1 MADNKKTCIDCG
13 ILHCRLME
21 HEFPEF
27 CPTLEMTD
35 EFIDSA
41 MELYEDP
48 LNSKITIAAAE
59 VEAEFYCQ
67 ITRIEEIMVFAQKIG
82 AKKLGIATCIG
93 LMKEARTAAKIFRHN
108 GFEVVGLSCKAGVQK
123 KVDVGIDPKC
133 NALGENMCN
142 PILQARLL
150 NQAHTIFG
158 VLVEVLVI
166 KHKVTNLCLFDFC
179 HNSLIFNLFAK
190 VVKKNKYPQLSAV
203 FCKIFSNF
211 VAESTNKKLKVMTPI
226 ACESSGFFISA
237 VLSASNLAD
246 DKLYQKQIKCR

>member
-13 ILHCRLME
+13 ILHCRRME

-67 ITRIEEIMVFAQKIG
+67 ITRIEEIMEFAQKIG

-133 NALGENMCN
+133 NVVGENMCN
-142 PILQARLL
+142 PILQAKYL
-150 NQAHTIFG
+150 NEQGTDLNVVIGLCVGHDSLFYKYAEAPCTTLVTKDRVLGHNPAVALYQA
-158 VLVEVLVI
+158 
-166 KHKVTNLCLFDFC
+166 D
-179 HNSLIFNLFAK
+179 AYY
-190 VVKKNKYPQLSAV
+190 KNKL
-203 FCKIFSNF
+203 FK
-211 VAESTNKKLKVMTPI
+211 
-226 ACESSGFFISA
+226 
-237 VLSASNLAD
+237 
-246 DKLYQKQIKCR
+246 

>member
-67 ITRIEEIMVFAQKIG
+67 ITRIEEIMEFSRKIG

-133 NALGENMCN
+133 NVVGENMCN
-142 PILQARLL
+142 PILQAKYMNEQGTDL
-150 NQAHTIFG
+150 NVVIGLCVGHDSLFYKYSEVPCTTLVTKDRVLGHNPAVALYQADAYY
-158 VLVEVLVI
+158 
-166 KHKVTNLCLFDFC
+166 K
-179 HNSLIFNLFAK
+179 
-190 VVKKNKYPQLSAV
+190 
-203 FCKIFSNF
+203 
-211 VAESTNKKLKVMTPI
+211 KKLFK
-226 ACESSGFFISA
+226 
-237 VLSASNLAD
+237 
-246 DKLYQKQIKCR
+246 

>member
-13 ILHCRLME
+13 ILHCRRME

-133 NALGENMCN
+133 NVVGENMCN
-142 PILQARLL
+142 PILQAKYL
-150 NQAHTIFG
+150 NEQGTDLNVVIGLCVGHDSLFYKYAEAPCTTLVTKDRVLGHNPAVALYQADAYY
-158 VLVEVLVI
+158 
-166 KHKVTNLCLFDFC
+166 K
-179 HNSLIFNLFAK
+179 
-190 VVKKNKYPQLSAV
+190 
-203 FCKIFSNF
+203 
-211 VAESTNKKLKVMTPI
+211 KKLFK
-226 ACESSGFFISA
+226 
-237 VLSASNLAD
+237 
-246 DKLYQKQIKCR
+246 

>member
-67 ITRIEEIMVFAQKIG
+67 ITRIEEIMEFSRKIG

-142 PILQARLL
+142 PILQAKYL
-150 NQAHTIFG
+150 NEQGTDLNVVIGLCVGHDSLFYKYAEAPCTTLVTKDRVLGHNPAVALYQADAYY
-158 VLVEVLVI
+158 
-166 KHKVTNLCLFDFC
+166 K
-179 HNSLIFNLFAK
+179 
-190 VVKKNKYPQLSAV
+190 
-203 FCKIFSNF
+203 
-211 VAESTNKKLKVMTPI
+211 KKLFK
-226 ACESSGFFISA
+226 
-237 VLSASNLAD
+237 
-246 DKLYQKQIKCR
+246 

>member
-67 ITRIEEIMVFAQKIG
+67 ITRIEEIMEFSRKIG
-82 AKKLGIATCIG
+82 AKKRGIATCIG
-93 LMKEARTAAKIFRHN
+93 LCVGHDSLFYKYSEAPCTTLVTKDRVLGHN
-108 GFEVVGLSCKAGVQK
+108 PAV
-123 KVDVGIDPKC
+123 
-133 NALGENMCN
+133 ALY
-142 PILQARLL
+142 QAD
-150 NQAHTIFG
+150 AYY
-158 VLVEVLVI
+158 
-166 KHKVTNLCLFDFC
+166 
-179 HNSLIFNLFAK
+179 
-190 VVKKNKYPQLSAV
+190 KNKL
-203 FCKIFSNF
+203 FK
-211 VAESTNKKLKVMTPI
+211 
-226 ACESSGFFISA
+226 
-237 VLSASNLAD
+237 
-246 DKLYQKQIKCR
+246 

>member
-13 ILHCRLME
+13 ILHCRRME

-133 NALGENMCN
+133 NVVGENMCN
-142 PILQARLL
+142 PILQAKYL
-150 NQAHTIFG
+150 NEQGTDLNVVIGLCVGHDSLFYKYSEAPCTTLVTKDRVLGHNPAVALYQA
-158 VLVEVLVI
+158 
-166 KHKVTNLCLFDFC
+166 D
-179 HNSLIFNLFAK
+179 AYY
-190 VVKKNKYPQLSAV
+190 KNKL
-203 FCKIFSNF
+203 FK
-211 VAESTNKKLKVMTPI
+211 
-226 ACESSGFFISA
+226 
-237 VLSASNLAD
+237 
-246 DKLYQKQIKCR
+246 

>member
-13 ILHCRLME
+13 ILHCRRME

-35 EFIDSA
+35 EFIGSA

-123 KVDVGIDPKC
+123 KTDVGIDPKC
-133 NALGENMCN
+133 NVVGENMCN
-142 PILQARLL
+142 PILQAKYL
-150 NQAHTIFG
+150 NEQGTDLNIVIGLCVGHDSLFYKYADAPCTTLVTKDRVLGHNPAVALYQADAYY
-158 VLVEVLVI
+158 
-166 KHKVTNLCLFDFC
+166 K
-179 HNSLIFNLFAK
+179 
-190 VVKKNKYPQLSAV
+190 
-203 FCKIFSNF
+203 
-211 VAESTNKKLKVMTPI
+211 KKLFK
-226 ACESSGFFISA
+226 
-237 VLSASNLAD
+237 
-246 DKLYQKQIKCR
+246 

>member
-67 ITRIEEIMVFAQKIG
+67 ITRIEEIMEFSRKIG

-133 NALGENMCN
+133 NVVGENMCN
-142 PILQARLL
+142 PILQAKYL
-150 NQAHTIFG
+150 NEQGTDLNVVIGLCVGHDSLFYKYAEAPCTTLVTKDRVLGHNPAVSLYQA
-158 VLVEVLVI
+158 
-166 KHKVTNLCLFDFC
+166 D
-179 HNSLIFNLFAK
+179 AYY
-190 VVKKNKYPQLSAV
+190 KNKL
-203 FCKIFSNF
+203 FK
-211 VAESTNKKLKVMTPI
+211 
-226 ACESSGFFISA
+226 
-237 VLSASNLAD
+237 
-246 DKLYQKQIKCR
+246 

>member
-41 MELYEDP
+41 MKLYEDP

-67 ITRIEEIMVFAQKIG
+67 ITRIEEIMEFSRKIG

-142 PILQARLL
+142 PILQAKYL
-150 NQAHTIFG
+150 NEQGTDLNVVIGLCVGHDSLFYKYADAPCTTLVTKDRVLGHNPAVALYQA
-158 VLVEVLVI
+158 
-166 KHKVTNLCLFDFC
+166 D
-179 HNSLIFNLFAK
+179 AYY
-190 VVKKNKYPQLSAV
+190 KNKL
-203 FCKIFSNF
+203 FK
-211 VAESTNKKLKVMTPI
+211 
-226 ACESSGFFISA
+226 
-237 VLSASNLAD
+237 
-246 DKLYQKQIKCR
+246 

>member
-41 MELYEDP
+41 MKLYEDP

-67 ITRIEEIMVFAQKIG
+67 ITRIEEIMEFSRKIG

-142 PILQARLL
+142 PILQAKYL
-150 NQAHTIFG
+150 NEQGTDLNVVIGLCVGHDSLFYKYADAPCTTLITKDRVLGHNPAVALYQA
-158 VLVEVLVI
+158 
-166 KHKVTNLCLFDFC
+166 D
-179 HNSLIFNLFAK
+179 AYY
-190 VVKKNKYPQLSAV
+190 KNKL
-203 FCKIFSNF
+203 FK
-211 VAESTNKKLKVMTPI
+211 
-226 ACESSGFFISA
+226 
-237 VLSASNLAD
+237 
-246 DKLYQKQIKCR
+246 

>member
-13 ILHCRLME
+13 ILHCRRME

-67 ITRIEEIMVFAQKIG
+67 ITRIEEIMEFSRKIG

-133 NALGENMCN
+133 NVVGENMCN
-142 PILQARLL
+142 PILQAKYL
-150 NQAHTIFG
+150 NEQGTDLNVVIGLCVGHDSLFYKYAEAPCTTLVTKDRVLGHNPAVALYQA
-158 VLVEVLVI
+158 
-166 KHKVTNLCLFDFC
+166 D
-179 HNSLIFNLFAK
+179 AYY
-190 VVKKNKYPQLSAV
+190 KNKL
-203 FCKIFSNF
+203 FK
-211 VAESTNKKLKVMTPI
+211 
-226 ACESSGFFISA
+226 
-237 VLSASNLAD
+237 
-246 DKLYQKQIKCR
+246 

>member
-67 ITRIEEIMVFAQKIG
+67 ITRIEEIMEFSRKIG

-142 PILQARLL
+142 PILQAKYL
-150 NQAHTIFG
+150 NEQGTDLNIVIGLCVGHDSLFYKYADAPCTTLVTKDRVLGHNPAVALYQA
-158 VLVEVLVI
+158 
-166 KHKVTNLCLFDFC
+166 D
-179 HNSLIFNLFAK
+179 AYY
-190 VVKKNKYPQLSAV
+190 KNKL
-203 FCKIFSNF
+203 FK
-211 VAESTNKKLKVMTPI
+211 
-226 ACESSGFFISA
+226 
-237 VLSASNLAD
+237 
-246 DKLYQKQIKCR
+246 